1 MNILTLSEMTDML
14 TDIYDNRL
22 RSLIG
27 YSSKNFTRELVEYMF
42 EHFAYITLHTDNSG
56 FYECQVNYI
65 TDILSYNPGD
75 STSLGGTAASSSIQL
90 TMSLENYIRS
100 TVGIHFPDWKNYFKD
115 DEYRKALGMLFTKEI
130 EVNPH
135 KYPEALSV
143 KDFFSQLNY
152 TTLYRNKV
160 AHKQVIGKSGVYHRH
175 IILEAYDVLLSYLL
189 YTFYSMSLTK
199 TYTFKHIK
207 D

>member
-1 MNILTLSEMTDML
+1 MNELTVPEMTEML

-56 FYECQVNYI
+56 FFECQEEHI
-65 TDILSYNPGD
+65 SDILSYNPGD
-75 STSLGGTAASSSIQL
+75 TSSLSGTAGSSSFLL
-90 TMSLENYIRS
+90 TMSLENYIRY

-115 DEYRKALGMLFTKEI
+115 DEYRKALGLLFKKEI

-143 KDFFSQLNY
+143 KEFFSQLNY

-160 AHKQVIGKSGVYHRH
+160 AHKEVIGKSGVYHSH

>member
-1 MNILTLSEMTDML
+1 MDKLDVSKMIDML

-27 YSSKNFTRELVEYMF
+27 YSSKEFTREIVEYMF
-42 EHFAYITLHTDNSG
+42 GHFAYITFHTSNTG

-65 TDILSYNPGD
+65 SDILSYIPGNPSSLS
-75 STSLGGTAASSSIQL
+75 STAGSSSFQL
-90 TMSLENYIRS
+90 TMSLENYIRT
-100 TVGIHFPDWKNYFKD
+100 TVGIHFPDWKKYFKD
-115 DEYRKALGMLFTKEI
+115 DEYRKALGMLFQKEI
-130 EVNPH
+130 ELNSH

-143 KDFFSQLNY
+143 QDFFSQLNY

-160 AHKQVIGKSGVYHRH
+160 AHKEVIGKSGVYHRH